1 MLLSFRAVNHRSIR
15 NEQHLNL
22 APVYE
27 ADRPVGTRWPA
38 VPVAAIYGANASG
51 KSNLLDAFCYLQDMV
66 LRSDR
71 EAEPGLGVRRFP
83 FALDPEVGAEPS
95 SFDIDVVING
105 THHSYGFSVDDDRV
119 VEEWLYRYPNKRR
132 QVVFFRDGQNFRFGT
147 TARPDLREAV
157 GITARNV
164 LFASVAARAGK
175 DDVFPLYAWLRETLA
190 ETSRSSSHPRP
201 GLRLP
206 LRIRIER
213 LLRRKPY
220 QQALLSLLRAA
231 DFGIQDVGVDY
242 LEFNDWPEA
251 EKASWRE
258 AQATREEEN
267 ESELSTSPRRRRIWF
282 EMHGAKP
289 GATLLLEDQSDGTR
303 VFLSR
308 AIDVLNTLK
317 TGSLMIIDELESN
330 LHPNLAGQIVRL
342 FQEAV
347 TNPHGAQL
355 IFTTHDTSLLGSN
368 TETLKRDQ
376 TWFVDK
382 EYSNGASRLFP
393 LTDFK
398 PRDNENTERRYRSG
412 SYRAVPFID
421 EDVALSAVRRFIDGS
436 ETGER
441 DNG

>member
-15 NEQHLNL
+15 DEQHLNL
-22 APVYE
+22 APVYD
-27 ADRPVGTRWPA
+27 ADRPPGTKWPA

-51 KSNLLDAFCYLQDMV
+51 KSNLLDAFCYLQTMV
-66 LRSDR
+66 LRSDQ

-95 SFDIDVVING
+95 SFDIDVTIDG

-132 QVVFFRDGQNFRFGT
+132 QVVFFRDGQDFRFGT

-157 GITARNV
+157 GITARNA

-175 DDVFPLYAWLRETLA
+175 DDVFPLYAWLRSTPA
-190 ETSRSSSHPRP
+190 GPSRSFGRTRQSRQ
-201 GLRLP
+201 LP
-206 LRIRIER
+206 LLMRLER
-213 LLRRKPY
+213 LLLSESHR
-220 QQALLSLLRAA
+220 QAVLGLLRAV
-231 DFGIQDVGVDY
+231 DFGIEDVRVDY
-242 LEFNDWPEA
+242 LEFDDWPEA
-251 EKASWRE
+251 EKKSWRE
-258 AQATREEEN
+258 YQATRVEDEPEP
-267 ESELSTSPRRRRIWF
+267 TRAPRQRRTVF

-289 GATLLLEDQSDGTR
+289 GATLQLGDQSDGTR
-303 VFLSR
+303 VFLER
-308 AIDVLNTLK
+308 ITVVLDVLRS
-317 TGSLMIIDELESN
+317 GSLMLIDELESN

-342 FQEAV
+342 FQDAS

-355 IFTTHDTSLLGSN
+355 VFTTHDTSLLGSN
-368 TETLKRDQ
+368 AEVLKRDQ
-376 TWFVDK
+376 IWFVEK
-382 EYSNGASRLFP
+382 EYSSGASRLFP

-421 EDVALSAVRRFIDGS
+421 EEVALSAVQRFLDEREASGRDDG
-436 ETGER
+436 
-441 DNG
+441 